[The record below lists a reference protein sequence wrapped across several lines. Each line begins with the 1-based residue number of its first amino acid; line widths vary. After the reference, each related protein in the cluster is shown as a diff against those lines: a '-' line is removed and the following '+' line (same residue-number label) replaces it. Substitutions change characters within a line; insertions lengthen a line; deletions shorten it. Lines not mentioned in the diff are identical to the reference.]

1 MPASLKNRL
10 LRLTVLGPGAII
22 MAGALVA
29 CLWLLLWILN
39 GLYCFV
45 PNELGKIDS
54 MLSSGLVSSLDNKP
68 AGHIVEELERVDV
81 YAYRPEDP
89 GFMPDVRKKREPIY
103 SASAPERVFA
113 FAEAMA
119 DKTPGPAGGGPLMG
133 EAAVVFTAK
142 DGRLAYYW
150 CRINEGLVQWTY
162 PNAPCVFVGVD
173 RDYSRAFYSLLN
185 QQGVIEALRMEM
197 RRMRL
202 ERLGKVE
209 EGG

>member
-1 MPASLKNRL
+1 
-10 LRLTVLGPGAII
+10 
-22 MAGALVA
+22 MAGALAA

-39 GLYCFV
+39 VMYCFD
-45 PNELGKIDS
+45 PHELGKIDS
-54 MLSSGLVSSLDNKP
+54 KATRDLVSSLDNKP

-103 SASAPERVFA
+103 SANAPERVFA

-119 DKTPGPAGGGPLMG
+119 DKTPGPAGRGPFLG

-202 ERLGKVE
+202 VTPGQGGRGGLTMGKAAP
-209 EGG
+209 